1 MFTVLRSPCNM
12 DEKSLYAHILSLS
25 APWEVLSLALDQ
37 VAGEVTVTVG
47 IAGNTRHSCPECG
60 RPCPVHDHRHRKWHH
75 LDTCQFTTV
84 VEASVPRIKCPEHG
98 CQTLPV
104 PWAGPGSRYTL
115 LFEAFVLSWLKV
127 STVDAVRRQL
137 RLSWNAVD
145 NIMQRAVRRGLAR
158 CPVPQSASDLC
169 VDEVAFKKGHK
180 YVTVIS
186 DVQGKALHVTD
197 DRGVESLAVYLRG
210 LSPQQRN
217 DIRTLSMDMNPA
229 YISAARFHLPAATSK
244 IAFDHFHVAKILC
257 AVVDKTRQMEIKR
270 IPLNDRKSVHRS
282 RYLWLY
288 GSQNLH
294 GSRAE
299 KLEVAKLVL
308 PQTSQCW
315 AMKEMAR
322 ELWRQGYDDQT
333 PDRWLE
339 WMNVARKVGVPLL
352 TSAVRTLRDR
362 LYGILNAMKYRVSN
376 SSAES
381 LNSKIRLLRIKARGY
396 RNKERFKLAVMFHYG
411 GLNMEF

>member
-1 MFTVLRSPCNM
+1 M
-12 DEKSLYAHILSLS
+12 DEKSLYAHILSIT
-25 APWEVLSLALDQ
+25 APWKVLSLTLDQ
-37 VAGEVTVTVG
+37 NAVTVTVTVG
-47 IAGNTRHSCPECG
+47 IVGNVRHSCPECG
-60 RPCPVHDHRHRKWHH
+60 KSCPVHDHRHRRWRH

-84 VEASVPRIKCPEHG
+84 VEARVPRIMCPEHG

-104 PWAGPGSRYTL
+104 SWARPGSRYTL
-115 LFEAFVLSWLKV
+115 IFEAFVLSWLKL

-145 NIMQRAVRRGLAR
+145 NIMRRAVLRGLAR
-158 CPVPQSASDLC
+158 CNMPQSAPDLC

-186 DVQGKALHVTD
+186 DVHGKALHVTD
-197 DRGVESLAVYLRG
+197 DRGVESLACYLRS
-210 LSPQQRN
+210 LSSQQRE

-229 YISAARFHLPAATSK
+229 YISAARFHLPTATSK
-244 IAFDHFHVAKILC
+244 IAFDHFHVAKMLC
-257 AVVDKTRQMEIKR
+257 GVVDKTRQMEIKR
-270 IPLNDRKSVHRS
+270 VPLDDRKSVYRS

-288 GSQNLH
+288 GSQRLDVC
-294 GSRAE
+294 RAE
-299 KLEVAKLVL
+299 KLEAAKLVL
-308 PQTSQCW
+308 PKTSQCW
-315 AMKEMAR
+315 AMKELAR
-322 ELWRQGYDDQT
+322 ELWRQGYDDKT
-333 PDRWLE
+333 RERWLE
-339 WMNVARKVGVPLL
+339 WMNAAKKVGVPLL
-352 TSAVRTLRDR
+352 TSAVRSLRDR

-411 GLNMEF
+411 GLNMAF